1 LWKRTKRKNLRRQI
15 FDIMERMGRMLYN
28 AGDTVL
34 YGARG
39 VCRITDIEENE
50 MTGKKVKYYI
60 LRPVYD
66 EKAKIFV
73 PTTNETLCA
82 KMRRTLSIKEIYAL
96 IKSMK
101 KEETNWIQ
109 DENQRRREYKQ
120 ILTGGDCKEIIKV
133 IKTLHKHQQSQIED
147 GKKLHVAD
155 ERLMKDA
162 EQILHE
168 EFAYVL
174 DIQPEEVLS
183 FIVEQIDA

>member
-1 LWKRTKRKNLRRQI
+1 
-15 FDIMERMGRMLYN
+15 MERMRRMLYN
-28 AGDTVL
+28 VGDIVL

-39 VCRITDIEENE
+39 VCKIIGIEENE
-50 MTGKKVKYYI
+50 MMGKRIKYYI
-60 LRPVYD
+60 LKPVYD

-82 KMRRTLSIKEIYAL
+82 KMRRTLSAKEIHTL

-101 KEETNWIQ
+101 KEEPNWIQ
-109 DENQRRREYKQ
+109 DENLRRKEYKL
-120 ILTGGDCKEIIKV
+120 ILAGGNCREIINV
-133 IKTLHKHQQSQIED
+133 IKTLHGHQQFQIEN
-147 GKKLHVAD
+147 GKKLHAAD

-174 DIQPEEVLS
+174 DIQREEVLP
-183 FIVEQIDA
+183 FILEQVEAIEKVYSPQ